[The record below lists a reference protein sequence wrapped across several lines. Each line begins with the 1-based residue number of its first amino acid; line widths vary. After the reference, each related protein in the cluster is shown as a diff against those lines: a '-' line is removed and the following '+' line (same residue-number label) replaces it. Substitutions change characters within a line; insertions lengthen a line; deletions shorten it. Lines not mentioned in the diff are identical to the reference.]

1 MKASHLT
8 VLLFVLLAV
17 GLFTGCAARPFKPS
31 NSFQA
36 EGCPTAAIEVVA
48 NHLSDELAALYPPG
62 HTTLYLHQSVDPKDT
77 LGPAFDQALR
87 SRGFIM
93 AAEPRGQAL
102 TLAYVLDQIDPETWY
117 TKLTISNGLTLTR
130 TYQARSDSFQVEGG
144 ARTNTTE
151 PVDGQKR

>member
-1 MKASHLT
+1 MKNVRFTAL
-8 VLLFVLLAV
+8 VLLA
-17 GLFTGCAARPFKPS
+17 LAFSLLTGCAARTFKPS

-36 EGCPTAAIEVVA
+36 EGCPPAGIEVVA
-48 NHLSDELAALYPPG
+48 NHLSDELAGLYPPG
-62 HTTLYLHQSVDPKDT
+62 HTTLYLHQSADPKDT

-93 AAEPRGQAL
+93 AAELRGQAL
-102 TLAYVLDQIDPETWY
+102 TLAYVLDRIDQETWY

-130 TYQARSDSFQVEGG
+130 TYQTKGDSFVIEGG
-144 ARTNTTE
+144 ARTNIME